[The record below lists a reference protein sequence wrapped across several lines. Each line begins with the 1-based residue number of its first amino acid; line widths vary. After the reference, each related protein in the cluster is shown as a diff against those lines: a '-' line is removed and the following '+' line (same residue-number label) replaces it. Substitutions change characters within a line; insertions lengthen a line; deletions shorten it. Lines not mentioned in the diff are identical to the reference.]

1 MCLFISPAEQRR
13 RLLDIE
19 KYAGFKTNLR
29 QGPARHSEV
38 IWSGLIYGAP
48 QFYSG

>member
-13 RLLDIE
+13 LLGVE

-29 QGPARHSEV
+29 QRPARGSEV
-38 IWSGLIYGAP
+38 ISSGLIYGAT